1 MVPLRFTLLQ
11 YNLSAI
17 SKNVDWFMFAMKAL
31 IITSIISTLII
42 LSIQS
47 ASAQYGNLAV
57 SSDPTVY
64 PKLEEEFQLGQ
75 DEIAFFKSENIWIRF
90 VNVREDSRCPAD
102 VLCVWQGRVSVAV
115 NVIKGEQ
122 NIGFPLTLGE
132 NENLALQTFDGYFV
146 RLIKVEPYPISSH
159 EIEPSEYIT
168 TLLVS
173 EVEDIEPVDAPLKQ
187 FKSGIP
193 PEDVQCKQDLQ
204 LVIKSNDGSPAC
216 VKPSSVS
223 KLVTWGWA
231 KPSELNR

>member
-1 MVPLRFTLLQ
+1 
-11 YNLSAI
+11 
-17 SKNVDWFMFAMKAL
+17 MFVTKAL

-47 ASAQYGNLAV
+47 TYAQYGNPAV

-75 DEIAFFKSENIWIRF
+75 DELAFFESENIWIRF

-102 VLCVWQGRVSVAV
+102 VLCVWQGRVSIAV

-122 NIGFPLTLGE
+122 NIGFPLTVGE
-132 NENLALQTFDGYFV
+132 SDSLALQTFDGYYI
-146 RLIKVEPYPISSH
+146 RLIEVEPYPFSSH
-159 EIEPSEYIT
+159 EIQSSEYIA

-187 FKSGIP
+187 FKSGISAQ
-193 PEDVQCKQDLQ
+193 EVKCKKSLQ
-204 LVIKSNDGSPAC
+204 LVIKARDGSPAC
-216 VKPSSVS
+216 VKPESMT
-223 KLVTWGWA
+223 KLVAWGWA
-231 KPSELNR
+231 KAPES

>member
-1 MVPLRFTLLQ
+1 MSVT
-11 YNLSAI
+11 
-17 SKNVDWFMFAMKAL
+17 KAL

-47 ASAQYGNLAV
+47 ASAQYGNPAV

-75 DEIAFFKSENIWIRF
+75 DEIASFASENIWIRF
-90 VNVREDSRCPAD
+90 VDVKEDSRCPAD

-122 NIGFPLTLGE
+122 DIGDFTLTLGE
-132 NENLALQTFDGYFV
+132 SDSLALQTFDGYYI
-146 RLIKVEPYPISSH
+146 RLLRVEPYPFSSH
-159 EIEPSEYIT
+159 EIQPSEYIS

-173 EVEDIEPVDAPLKQ
+173 EVKDIEPVDAPLKQ

-204 LVIKSNDGSPAC
+204 LVIKSSDGSPAC
-216 VKPSSVS
+216 VKPESVI
-223 KLVTWGWA
+223 KLVAWGWA
-231 KPSELNR
+231 KSVS